1 LAATVAVLRGAPKAH
16 LNFLFCFQKRRVHAV
31 AALSSSTRCLEGNGM
46 GGLADAGVWGA
57 AWAVFAVA
65 AGSGLAVAAIAPFR
79 RSAAEEPVEF
89 DVGYNMLA
97 PMLDTL
103 KFPAKI

>member
-1 LAATVAVLRGAPKAH
+1 VLRGAPKAH
-16 LNFLFCFQKRRVHAV
+16 LNFLFWFQKRRVHAV

-57 AWAVFAVA
+57 ALWAVFAVA

-79 RSAAEEPVEF
+79 RTTAEDPVEC

-97 PMLDTL
+97 PMLDPL
-103 KFPAKI
+103 KFPQRT